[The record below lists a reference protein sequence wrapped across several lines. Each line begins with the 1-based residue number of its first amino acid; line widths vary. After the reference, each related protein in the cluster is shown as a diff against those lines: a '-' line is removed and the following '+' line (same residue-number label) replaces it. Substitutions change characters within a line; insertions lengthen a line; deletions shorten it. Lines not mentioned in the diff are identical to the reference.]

1 MAKTKLLNLD
11 TLADEELI
19 VVLGGKE
26 HKLKEMSVADF
37 IWAQQNLKSVSQK
50 SDEVEIMESMIGMFL
65 RQFPT
70 MERKDLESLPLQK
83 LNQMAEFVQS
93 FGMKG
98 AEKAVE
104 EAEKSSKGETVPTA
118 AVQS

>member
-11 TLADEELI
+11 TLADEELV

-37 IWAQQNLKSVSQK
+37 IWAQQNLKTISQK
-50 SDEVEIMESMIGMFL
+50 SEEAEIMESLIEMLL

-70 MERKDLESLPLQK
+70 MERNDLVSLPLQK
-83 LNQMAEFVQS
+83 LNQLTEFVQS

-98 AEKAVE
+98 AEKAVD
-104 EAEKSSKGETVPTA
+104 EAEKSAKGETLPTA